1 MTIKHLFELNTMN
14 KLNYYKTK
22 KYVVN
27 ECILT
32 EKLFAIQLKIL
43 LFFFKSKGAPSS
55 RHLCAHIYLYNL
67 EINNYLTT
75 LAYKVLHKRI
85 QQNNKTTNGYTDKH
99 SIGRTVKQIY
109 DVPHKQ
115 ANTPK

>member
-27 ECILT
+27 ERILT

-43 LFFFKSKGAPSS
+43 LFFFK
-55 RHLCAHIYLYNL
+55 
-67 EINNYLTT
+67 E
-75 LAYKVLHKRI
+75 
-85 QQNNKTTNGYTDKH
+85 
-99 SIGRTVKQIY
+99 
-109 DVPHKQ
+109 
-115 ANTPK
+115 